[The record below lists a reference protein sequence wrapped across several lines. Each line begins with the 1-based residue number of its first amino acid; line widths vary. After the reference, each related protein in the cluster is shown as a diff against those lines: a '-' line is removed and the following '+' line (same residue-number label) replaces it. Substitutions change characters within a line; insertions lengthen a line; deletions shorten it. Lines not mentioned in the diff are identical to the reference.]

1 MFSKIPLWLLSI
13 SIFIILTTLY
23 LGFSWLSLQISS
35 PQKPQVIPILARIEV
50 AKQRIYLEVPQTP
63 EQEAQGLMYRT
74 IIPRSR
80 GILFEFNPPQ
90 ALEFSMQ
97 NILVPVDTILLRNT
111 EIQQI
116 QIAVPTCNEVN
127 CPTYSSK
134 VKVDQMIQ
142 LQARRTI
149 ELGLKIG
156 DRLPIEF
163 LDLDTK
169 TFRRS

>member
-23 LGFSWLSLQISS
+23 LGFSWLSLQLSS
-35 PQKPQVIPILARIEV
+35 PQKPQVLPVLARIEV
-50 AKQRIYLEVPQTP
+50 AKQIIYLEVPQTP

-74 IIPRSR
+74 IIPRNR
-80 GILFEFNPPQ
+80 GILFEVNPPQ
-90 ALEFSMQ
+90 AIEFSMQ
-97 NILVPVDTILLRNT
+97 NILVPVDTIFLRNT

-134 VKVDQMIQ
+134 VKVDQMVQ
-142 LQARRTI
+142 LQARRTV
-149 ELGLKIG
+149 ELGLKAG

-169 TFRRS
+169 TFR

>member
-1 MFSKIPLWLLSI
+1 MFSKNSLWLLGI
-13 SIFIILTTLY
+13 AIFIVLTTLY
-23 LGFSWLSLQISS
+23 LGFSWLSLQLSS

-74 IIPRSR
+74 IIPRNR

-90 ALEFSMQ
+90 AIEFSMQ
-97 NILVPVDTILLRNT
+97 NILVPVDTIFLRNT

-134 VKVDQMIQ
+134 VKVDQMVQ
-142 LQARRTI
+142 LQARRTL
-149 ELGLKIG
+149 ELGLKTG

-169 TFRRS
+169 TFR